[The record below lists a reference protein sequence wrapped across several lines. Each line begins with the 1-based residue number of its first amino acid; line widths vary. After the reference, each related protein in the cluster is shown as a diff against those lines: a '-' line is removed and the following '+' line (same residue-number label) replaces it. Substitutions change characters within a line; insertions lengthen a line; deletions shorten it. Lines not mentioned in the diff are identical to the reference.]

1 MFYSPLRY
9 PWGKNRL
16 AKFVA
21 DICLN
26 NNING
31 HYIEPYAG
39 GASVALYLLIEG
51 KVSHITINDY
61 DRSIYAFWYSVL
73 NYTKEFCKLI
83 ETTEVNIENWKKA
96 KQVQKNKESES
107 LLDLWFSTFFLNR
120 TNRSG
125 IINAGV
131 IWGLEQKGNYKMN
144 CRFNKKEL
152 INKIQLIA
160 KYKKNINLH
169 QKDALELIKQI
180 TKESDNN
187 NTIFYFDPPYYLKGP
202 GLYKNSYKDDDH
214 KKVADQIKEIKNIHW
229 IISYDNTL
237 EIEIMY
243 EWVPS
248 NFIKKYFLTHSAYQS
263 RKGQEIL
270 FFSQTLKNLNL
281 LSSI

>member
-1 MFYSPLRY
+1 
-9 PWGKNRL
+9 
-16 AKFVA
+16 
-21 DICLN
+21 
-26 NNING
+26 
-31 HYIEPYAG
+31 
-39 GASVALYLLIEG
+39 
-51 KVSHITINDY
+51 
-61 DRSIYAFWYSVL
+61 
-73 NYTKEFCKLI
+73 
-83 ETTEVNIENWKKA
+83 
-96 KQVQKNKESES
+96 
-107 LLDLWFSTFFLNR
+107 
-120 TNRSG
+120 
-125 IINAGV
+125 
-131 IWGLEQKGNYKMN
+131 MN